1 VKQVGSKAGTTDGLL
16 HILLA
21 RPEGGSDAAGWARAL
36 QGLGQGV
43 SVQVVPDAANCARL
57 CASLPVDLLVLDAAM
72 PTTEARR
79 ILAGLHN
86 GGPPLVVAHGEVD
99 LRVSAAWQAQGAV
112 ACVSTPAELRV
123 CAQEL
128 MARAR
133 GAGNLPQRATA
144 EAAYEAIV
152 RSINSAVLVV
162 DGKRRIAF
170 CNAQARATLGLD
182 AACQGASLKDVL
194 GEFGPD
200 HPLERALVA
209 GESADAV
216 ETAIPLPGGGR
227 LQVGLSCA
235 PIEGEEGQRL
245 GAVAV
250 LRELGEA
257 SRLRGD
263 VLQREK
269 MASIGQLAA
278 GVAHEINNPMG
289 FIHANLFQMT
299 EYVSDL
305 RLVWNRVESLQK
317 AALGGDVEAT
327 RVAAQELA
335 SAAEEVDVSFVLSD
349 LGKAIRESQ
358 EGSERVRHIVQ
369 DLRDFSHPDTGQRVL
384 TDLNQSLDSTANIVW
399 PMMKHVVVLERE
411 YADLPE
417 VPCYPMQL
425 KQVFMN
431 LLVNAYQAIAERVG
445 ESGELGT
452 IRLRTE
458 AVDGAVV
465 VTVADDGTGIS
476 EEDRQRIFDPFFTTK
491 KVGVGMGLGLSTS
504 FQIVERHG
512 GTLVV
517 TSARG
522 VGTTMR
528 LSLPLLELREPGA

>member
-133 GAGNLPQRATA
+133 GAGNMPQRATA

-349 LGKAIRESQ
+349 LGKAIRQSQ

-384 TDLNQSLDSTANIVW
+384 TDLNQSLDST
-399 PMMKHVVVLERE
+399 
-411 YADLPE
+411 DLPE